1 MGDEERSRHKGKKDR
16 KGRESENTGEEERWE
31 MGGGVGIRERRR
43 EEGAREGGGSQRG
56 EGGGSGRERKR
67 NPEL

>member
-43 EEGAREGGGSQRG
+43 EEGAREGRG
-56 EGGGSGRERKR
+56 EGPERGGRGKR
-67 NPEL
+67 T